1 MIATPTRPTS
11 DTTAAER
18 GEPVS
23 ARADV
28 RRSLA
33 AVDSSLA
40 FPRTSVRV
48 RESNPNHHLWNNN
61 GTWYVH
67 YTVHPT
73 PLTKARVRMSLETK
87 DLEVARQRRDEILAR
102 SGACL

>member
-1 MIATPTRPTS
+1 MIATPTRYSSEAGATVDAPR
-11 DTTAAER
+11 D
-18 GEPVS
+18 P
-23 ARADV
+23 V
-28 RRSLA
+28 RRSVS
-33 AVDSSLA
+33 AVDPSLA

-73 PLTKARVRMSLETK
+73 PLTKSRVRMSLETK
-87 DLEVARQRRDEILAR
+87 DLEVARQRRDEILVRA
-102 SGACL
+102 GACL

>member
-1 MIATPTRPTS
+1 MIAIPTRHTPES
-11 DTTAAER
+11 TAAESSV
-18 GEPVS
+18 PVS

-33 AVDSSLA
+33 AVDSTLA

-87 DLEVARQRRDEILAR
+87 DLEVARQRRDEILTRA
-102 SGACL
+102 GACL